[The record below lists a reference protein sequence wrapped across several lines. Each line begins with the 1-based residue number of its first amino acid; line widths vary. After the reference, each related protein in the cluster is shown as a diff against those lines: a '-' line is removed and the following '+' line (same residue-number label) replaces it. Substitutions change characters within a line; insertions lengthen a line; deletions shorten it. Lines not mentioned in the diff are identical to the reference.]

1 MSPRAAS
8 PAKLTTAASAGML
21 LFGLVVAL
29 IGALLPFLSEGLGV
43 TLAQAGEL
51 FVWMNL
57 SMLSAA
63 YALGRLMDRAGL
75 KAPMALGPLLVA
87 AALVAL
93 AAAGSPQALVAAAC
107 LLGLGGGM
115 LNGATNTLVADL
127 NPDPVRKAAALN
139 RLGIY
144 FGFGAV
150 LMPLSIGALV
160 RLVGWRPLLGAAA
173 ALAALAATYSASLSF
188 PPPKQRGGAGQ
199 GLLRRLLAEP
209 FLLVL
214 GALLMCQ
221 SGCEFSLGGFLSSF
235 FTQAKGLS
243 PDAASRLLALYWAAL
258 MAGRA
263 AISRHLAAVGP
274 VRIIAA
280 CALLA
285 STSLLALRLPIG
297 LPALIAGTV
306 ALGLGVSGVYPTA
319 LGLAGAAYPRQSGTV
334 FGILFTFGLAGAMAM
349 PWLVGRSGAAA
360 GIGAALLVPAGAFLL
375 IALLAALLPRLRPAP
390 A

>member
-1 MSPRAAS
+1 MSAQAAS
-8 PAKLTTAASAGML
+8 PAKLTVAASAGML
-21 LFGLVVAL
+21 LFGLVMAL
-29 IGALLPFLSEGLGV
+29 IGALLPFLGSALGV

-57 SMLSAA
+57 SMLGAA

-75 KAPMALGPLLVA
+75 KLPMALGPVLVA

-93 AAAGSPQALVAAAC
+93 AAAGSAQALVAAAC

-139 RLGIY
+139 RLGIF

-150 LMPLSIGALV
+150 LMPLAIGALV
-160 RLVGWRPLLGAAA
+160 RLAGWRLLLVAAA
-173 ALAALAATYSASLSF
+173 GLSIVAAVYSSALRF
-188 PPPKQRGGAGQ
+188 PPPKQRGRAGR
-199 GLLRRLLAEP
+199 GLLGELLGQR
-209 FLLVL
+209 FLIAL
-214 GALLMCQ
+214 GALLLCQ
-221 SGCEFSLGGFLSSF
+221 SGCEFVLGGFLSSF

-243 PDAASRLLALYWAAL
+243 PDAASWLLALYWAAL

-263 AISRHLAAVGP
+263 TISRYLVAVGP
-274 VRIIAA
+274 VRIMTA

-285 STSLLALRLPIG
+285 STSLLALRLPVG
-297 LPALIAGTV
+297 LPALIAGTA

-319 LGLAGAAYPRQSGTV
+319 LGLAGAAYPQQSGTV
-334 FGILFTFGLAGAMAM
+334 FGILFTFGLTGGMAL
-349 PWLVGRSGAAA
+349 PWLVGRTGAAA
-360 GIGAALLVPAGAFLL
+360 GIGAALLIPAGAFLL
-375 IALLAALLPRLRPAP
+375 IALLSSILPRLRPWP

>member
-1 MSPRAAS
+1 MSAQAAS
-8 PAKLTTAASAGML
+8 PAKLTVAASAGML

-29 IGALLPFLSEGLGV
+29 IGALLPFLSNALGV

-75 KAPMALGPLLVA
+75 KAPMALGPALVA
-87 AALVAL
+87 AALVTL
-93 AAAGSPQALVAAAC
+93 AAAGSANALIAAAC
-107 LLGLGGGM
+107 LLGVGGGM

-139 RLGIY
+139 RLGIF

-150 LMPLSIGALV
+150 LMPLAIGSLV
-160 RLVGWRPLLGAAA
+160 RLTGWRLLLAAA
-173 ALAALAATYSASLSF
+173 AGLSVVAAAYSAALAF
-188 PPPKQRGGAGQ
+188 PPPKQRARSAPG
-199 GLLRRLLAEP
+199 RISKLLAER
-209 FLLVL
+209 FLLVM
-214 GALLMCQ
+214 GLLLFCQ
-221 SGCEFSLGGFLSSF
+221 SGCEFALGGFLSSF
-235 FTQAKGLS
+235 FIQAKELS
-243 PDAASRLLALYWAAL
+243 PNAASWLLALYWTAL

-263 AISRHLAAVGP
+263 AISRYLVAVGP
-274 VRIIAA
+274 VRIMTA

-285 STSLLALRLPIG
+285 SASLLALRLPVG
-297 LPALIAGTV
+297 LPAVIAGTV

-319 LGLAGAAYPRQSGTV
+319 LGLAGAAYPQQSGTV
-334 FGILFTFGLAGAMAM
+334 FGILFTFGLTGGMAL
-349 PWLVGRSGAAA
+349 PWLVGRAGAAA

-375 IALLAALLPRLRPAP
+375 IALLAAVLPRLRP
-390 A
+390 

>member
-1 MSPRAAS
+1 MSAQAAS
-8 PAKLTTAASAGML
+8 PAKLTVAASAGML

-29 IGALLPFLSEGLGV
+29 IGALLPFLSNALGV

-75 KAPMALGPLLVA
+75 KAPMALGPALVA
-87 AALVAL
+87 AALVTL
-93 AAAGSPQALVAAAC
+93 AAAGSANALIAAAC
-107 LLGLGGGM
+107 LLGVGGGM

-139 RLGIY
+139 RLGIF

-150 LMPLSIGALV
+150 LMPLAIGSLV
-160 RLVGWRPLLGAAA
+160 RLTGWRLLLVAAAGLSVVAAAYSA
-173 ALAALAATYSASLSF
+173 ALAFL
-188 PPPKQRGGAGQ
+188 PPKQRARSAPG
-199 GLLRRLLAEP
+199 RISKLLAER
-209 FLLVL
+209 FLLVM
-214 GALLMCQ
+214 GLLLFCQ
-221 SGCEFSLGGFLSSF
+221 SGCEFALGGFLSSF
-235 FTQAKGLS
+235 FIQAKELS
-243 PDAASRLLALYWAAL
+243 PNAASWLLALYWTAL

-263 AISRHLAAVGP
+263 AISRYLVAVGP
-274 VRIIAA
+274 VRIMTA

-285 STSLLALRLPIG
+285 SASLLALRLPVG
-297 LPALIAGTV
+297 LPAVIAGTV

-319 LGLAGAAYPRQSGTV
+319 LGLAGAAYPQQSGTV
-334 FGILFTFGLAGAMAM
+334 FGILFTFGLTGGMAL
-349 PWLVGRSGAAA
+349 PWLVGRAGAAA

-375 IALLAALLPRLRPAP
+375 IALLAAVLPRLRP
-390 A
+390 

>member
-1 MSPRAAS
+1 MSAQAAS
-8 PAKLTTAASAGML
+8 PAKLTVAASAGML

-29 IGALLPFLSEGLGV
+29 IGALLPFLSNALGV

-75 KAPMALGPLLVA
+75 KAPMALGPALVA

-93 AAAGSPQALVAAAC
+93 AAAGSANALIAAAC
-107 LLGLGGGM
+107 LLGVGGGM

-139 RLGIY
+139 RLGIF

-150 LMPLSIGALV
+150 LMPLAIGSLV
-160 RLVGWRPLLGAAA
+160 RLTGWRLLLVAAAGLSVVAAAYSA
-173 ALAALAATYSASLSF
+173 ALAF
-188 PPPKQRGGAGQ
+188 PPPKQRARSAPG
-199 GLLRRLLAEP
+199 RISKLLAER
-209 FLLVL
+209 FLLVM
-214 GALLMCQ
+214 GLLLFCQ

-235 FTQAKGLS
+235 FIQAKELS
-243 PDAASRLLALYWAAL
+243 PNAASWLLALYWTAL

-263 AISRHLAAVGP
+263 AISRYLVAVGP
-274 VRIIAA
+274 VRIMTA

-285 STSLLALRLPIG
+285 SASLLALRLPVG
-297 LPALIAGTV
+297 LPAVIAGTV

-319 LGLAGAAYPRQSGTV
+319 LGLAGAAYPQQSGTV
-334 FGILFTFGLAGAMAM
+334 FGILFTFGLTGGMAL
-349 PWLVGRSGAAA
+349 PWLVGRAGAAA

-375 IALLAALLPRLRPAP
+375 IALLAAVLPRLRP
-390 A
+390 